1 MNVKPVK
8 KCVIPIAGYGT
19 RLFPATKATIKA
31 LFPIVDIDGV
41 AKPIIQIIV
50 EEAIASG
57 IEEVCLV
64 TQGDQCDAVS
74 DYFSKDINETLKQN
88 PDLRAQ
94 AAAILE
100 LGRKITYVI
109 QDKQEGF
116 GHAVYCAK
124 NFVGDEPFLLLLG
137 DHIYISKSPS
147 RCAKQAIDVFLKYGK
162 SVTTV
167 TPTPEEQLKSF
178 GAIQGRKIP
187 ACAVVRGLNPRT
199 NGMCGGLTPAP
210 TPPHI
215 AAGRSDEPVRFAQR
229 LLREPQVF
237 EVTILKEKPDIEYA
251 RKYLRI
257 ESLKPGM
264 YLCNFGIDVLT
275 PRIFEILEYNIR
287 HNIRQHGEFQ
297 LRDAMETL
305 IQREGLY
312 ACVVKGE
319 RYDIGIPQEFVKTV
333 ACFGKFS
340 RCQP

>member
-1 MNVKPVK
+1 MNLKQVK

-31 LFPIVDIDGV
+31 LFPIVDLDGI
-41 AKPIIQIIV
+41 AKPIIQIII

-64 TQGDQCDAVS
+64 TQDDQCDFVRA
-74 DYFSKDINETLKQN
+74 YFSQDISEVLKQK

-100 LGRKITYVI
+100 LGRRITYVI
-109 QDKQEGF
+109 QNEQKGF
-116 GHAVYCAK
+116 GHAVYCAR

-137 DHIYISKSPS
+137 DHIYISKVQS
-147 RCAKQAIDVFLKYGK
+147 RCAKQAIDVFSKYGK

-178 GAIQGRKIP
+178 GAIQGREI
-187 ACAVVRGLNPRT
+187 
-199 NGMCGGLTPAP
+199 
-210 TPPHI
+210 
-215 AAGRSDEPVRFAQR
+215 SDEPK
-229 LLREPQVF
+229 VF
-237 EVTILKEKPDIEYA
+237 EVTILKEKPGIEYA
-251 RKYLRI
+251 RKHLRI
-257 ESLKPGM
+257 ESLEPGM

-287 HNIRQHGEFQ
+287 HDIRQRGEFQ

-305 IQREGLY
+305 MRQDGLY

-333 ACFGKFS
+333 ACFGDYSPKAPNS
-340 RCQP
+340 L

>member
-1 MNVKPVK
+1 MNLKPVK

-31 LFPIVDIDGV
+31 LFPIVDTDGI
-41 AKPIIQIIV
+41 AKPIISIII

-64 TQGDQCDAVS
+64 TQDDQRDAVS
-74 DYFSKDINETLKQN
+74 AYFSEDINETLKQK
-88 PDLRAQ
+88 PDLQKQ

-100 LGRKITYVI
+100 LGRRITYVI
-109 QDKQEGF
+109 QDAQEGF

-124 NFVGDEPFLLLLG
+124 DFVGDEPFLLLLG
-137 DHIYISKSPS
+137 DHIYISKSQS
-147 RCAKQAIDVFLKYGK
+147 HCAKQAIDVFLKYGK

-178 GAIQGRKIP
+178 GTIQGGKI
-187 ACAVVRGLNPRT
+187 
-199 NGMCGGLTPAP
+199 
-210 TPPHI
+210 
-215 AAGRSDEPVRFAQR
+215 SDEP
-229 LLREPQVF
+229 EVF

-251 RKYLRI
+251 RKHLRI
-257 ESLKPGM
+257 KSLKSGM

-287 HNIRQHGEFQ
+287 HDIRQREEFQ

-305 IQREGLY
+305 MRQDGLY
-312 ACVVKGE
+312 ACIVKGE

-333 ACFGKFS
+333 ARFGKFS
-340 RCQP
+340 RKAPNSL